1 MAKDSVK
8 ELKERIRELELE
20 VLEREKDISTFRSEL
35 SQANKK
41 LEGLIAQINQELRVV
56 YSIQKILVPTEIP
69 NIPGFEFSSKFIP
82 SHIRGG
88 DYFDIFEHE
97 DRSKFGIIVAS
108 CSGHVMSALLLSVL
122 LKITGQMEARRGAE
136 PHVIVKKIATELLGE
151 IGESDS
157 ADIFYGVFDRRTFSL
172 NYCRLG
178 QVMGVMHDYSTKE
191 LKILKASGP
200 TLAKGIDLELQTYSE
215 PLNPRD
221 RLIFCTRG
229 VEESRNTEGQEYGQE
244 RLLRSILEGSPKGV
258 HELRMQILYHV
269 NRFSSGQE
277 PPRDMTVV
285 VSEVKDRVIKLAQS

>member
-8 ELKERIRELELE
+8 ELNERIRELELE
-20 VLEREKDISTFRSEL
+20 VHEREKDISVFRSEL
-35 SQANKK
+35 SRANKK
-41 LEGLIAQINQELRVV
+41 LEGLIAQLNQELRVV
-56 YSIQKILVPTEIP
+56 YSIQKHLVPTEIP

-97 DRSKFGIIVAS
+97 DRSKFGIIIAS

-122 LKITGQMEARRGAE
+122 LKITGQMEARRGAD
-136 PHVIVKKIATELLGE
+136 PHVIMKKIATELKPE
-151 IGESDS
+151 IGDEDT
-157 ADIFYGVFDRRTFSL
+157 ADIFYGVFDRRSFAL
-172 NYCRLG
+172 NYCRVG
-178 QVMGVMHDYSTKE
+178 SVTGIMQDYSTKE
-191 LKILKASGP
+191 LKILKASTP
-200 TLAKGIDLELQTYSE
+200 SLTKDADLKLETHSE

-229 VEESRNTEGQEYGQE
+229 ITEARNMEGQEFGQE
-244 RLLRSILEGSPKGV
+244 RLFRSILEGSPKGV

-269 NRFSSGQE
+269 NRFTSGQE

-285 VSEVKDRVIKLAQS
+285 VSEVKDRVIKLAKS